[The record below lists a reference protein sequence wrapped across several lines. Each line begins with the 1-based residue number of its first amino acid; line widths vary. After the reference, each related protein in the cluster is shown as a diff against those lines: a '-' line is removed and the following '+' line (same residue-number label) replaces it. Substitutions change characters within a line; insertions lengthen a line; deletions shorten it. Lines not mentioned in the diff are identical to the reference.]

1 MLPFCVSHVHVSFFD
16 PIGLEPPPLR
26 TFGYVSTPTV
36 PFSDRDLSDL
46 LRAARATNARHD
58 VTGKLVVLED
68 EDGVVRFAQV
78 IEGPEDALA
87 VVVERIR
94 ADPRHD
100 QIRVVVD
107 DAMQAGR
114 RFAGWDMAIER
125 VPPPVFASASEA
137 LFG

>member
-1 MLPFCVSHVHVSFFD
+1 MD
-16 PIGLEPPPLR
+16 TDTG
-26 TFGYVSTPTV
+26 
-36 PFSDRDLSDL
+36 
-46 LRAARATNARHD
+46 ATYGENCDACAEGVD
-58 VTGKLVVLED
+58 AGPDSENCDCD